1 MTFPEVVG
9 AVSELADAVGE
20 GCSAAPSNSGP
31 SGGGVSVDDL
41 LPGPRPGP
49 VLSMTSSDAPVD
61 EVILYFLFVI

>member
-1 MTFPEVVG
+1 VTFPEVVG